1 MFYVIEHRVAR
12 QLNMT
17 PVAVMGSRKLPP
29 VVSFDNNN
37 EENDFGNMFKGI
49 LSDHQLLKS
58 IFLWSLDANPSV
70 LDAAEAENAAETAP
84 PKPSDPVIEDN
95 SSQITTTTTDT
106 NLDPEDITDQLDELI
121 QSSPKRVKMD

>member
-1 MFYVIEHRVAR
+1 M
-12 QLNMT
+12 
-17 PVAVMGSRKLPP
+17 S
-29 VVSFDNNN
+29 
-37 EENDFGNMFKGI
+37 
-49 LSDHQLLKS
+49 LKS
-58 IFLWSLDANPSV
+58 LLLWSSDSNPSV
-70 LDAAEAENAAETAP
+70 LDAEAENAAENTV

>member
-1 MFYVIEHRVAR
+1 M
-12 QLNMT
+12 
-17 PVAVMGSRKLPP
+17 S
-29 VVSFDNNN
+29 
-37 EENDFGNMFKGI
+37 
-49 LSDHQLLKS
+49 LKS
-58 IFLWSLDANPSV
+58 LFLWSSDSNPTV
-70 LDAAEAENAAETAP
+70 LDAEAENAVETV

>member
-17 PVAVMGSRKLPP
+17 PVAVMGSKKLPP
-29 VVSFDNNN
+29 VANFDNNN
-37 EENDFGNMFKGI
+37 EENGFGNMFKGDEFI
-49 LSDHQLLKS
+49 GSNCKIQVLLSDS
-58 IFLWSLDANPSV
+58 NPSV
-70 LDAAEAENAAETAP
+70 LNAEAENTETI

-95 SSQITTTTTDT
+95 SSQITTTTTDN

-121 QSSPKRVKMD
+121 ESSPKRVKME